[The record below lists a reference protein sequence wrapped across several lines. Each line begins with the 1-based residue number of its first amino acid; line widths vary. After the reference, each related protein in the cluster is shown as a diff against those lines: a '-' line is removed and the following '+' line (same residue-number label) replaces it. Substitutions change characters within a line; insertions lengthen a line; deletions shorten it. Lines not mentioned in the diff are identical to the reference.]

1 MDTTSE
7 TKTVRE
13 LFRGEKFTVPEVQ
26 RDYAWD
32 AKVEVSKL
40 LEDIWKYHATE
51 DKEAT
56 PLYFIGTVIVYQQE
70 VGGALQI
77 MDGQQRISSLTC
89 LFAAIKTIFEKASR
103 DSESS
108 AERNRLE
115 RIAEKIEDDF
125 LFELENGTK
134 PIFKLRPK
142 SRPAQMVIREM
153 TQMDGKIHLRHSK
166 I

>member
-13 LFRGEKFTVPEVQ
+13 LFRGKVHRSRVQ
-26 RDYAWD
+26 RDYAGR
-32 AKVEVSKL
+32 KSGSQQTTG
-40 LEDIWKYHATE
+40 DIWKYHATK
-51 DKEAT
+51 DKET
-56 PLYFIGTVIVYQQE
+56 TLYFIGTVIVYQQE
-70 VGGALQI
+70 EGGALQI
-77 MDGQQRISSLTC
+77 MDGRGESVLTC

-142 SRPAQMVIREM
+142 SRPAQMVIR
-153 TQMDGKIHLRHSK
+153 K
-166 I
+166 